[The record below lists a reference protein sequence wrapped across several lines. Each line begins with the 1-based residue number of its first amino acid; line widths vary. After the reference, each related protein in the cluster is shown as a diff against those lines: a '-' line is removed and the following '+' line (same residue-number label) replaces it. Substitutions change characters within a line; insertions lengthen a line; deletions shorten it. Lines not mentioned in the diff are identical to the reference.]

1 MERFDF
7 AAAADARTPG
17 PPELARDL
25 ERAALR
31 VGLLLEA
38 MLRRPVQAT
47 SGAVTRIRPADL
59 IQAGQAFFSLEHDE
73 PGHGVGT
80 APATFVTALAE
91 IMMGG
96 PGLGAQRGPTSL
108 ERSVVASRLTS
119 ALAPVVGVLPVR
131 QLRLVAVEEVA
142 APPAELVRWT
152 FDLKVG
158 DTAGTVGLALPA
170 RLFATGDVEAAGS
183 DPDPDPALVA
193 ALHEVPLPLTVRFG
207 SVRLPG
213 SDLEQLAVGD
223 VVRLSHPVDAPL
235 LAEVDGQPLFLARP
249 GRRGRRLAVE
259 VAEVVGE
266 ENLR

>member
-7 AAAADARTPG
+7 AAAAEARAPG
-17 PPELARDL
+17 TPELARDL

-31 VGLLLEA
+31 VALLLEA

-47 SGAVTRIRPADL
+47 SGTLTRVRPADL
-59 IQAGQAFFSLEHDE
+59 AGEGNAFFSLEHGE
-73 PGHGVGT
+73 SGHGVGT
-80 APATFVTALAE
+80 APAAFVTVLAE

-96 PGLGAQRGPTSL
+96 PGFGAQRGPTAL
-108 ERSVVASRLTS
+108 EHNVVASRLTS
-119 ALAPVVGVLPVR
+119 ALAPVVEVLPVR
-131 QLRLVAVEEVA
+131 ELRLLAADEVA

-158 DTAGTVGLALPA
+158 DASGTVGLALPA
-170 RLFATGDVEAAGS
+170 RLFAAGDIEAVGS

-193 ALHEVPLPLTVRFG
+193 ALHDVPLPLTVRFG
-207 SVRLPG
+207 SVSVPG
-213 SDLEQLAVGD
+213 ADLEQLAVGD
-223 VVRLSHPVDAPL
+223 VVRLSHPVDEPL
-235 LAEVDGQPLFLARP
+235 IADVDGQPLFLARP

-259 VAEVVGE
+259 IAAVVGE